1 MGAEEGGRADPPRP
15 ESKKLIWT
23 IIVAAIA
30 ISAAIIA
37 VPFIQE
43 ALKQPNIT
51 LTDRAQARLSGCAF
65 SSSQQF
71 FFSFNL
77 INTGEA
83 DGFVTVAVMVDGA
96 IGSEDTFFVPR
107 GTSVPGALSQTVN
120 DCNDHSVDVR
130 ITGVRRA

>member
-1 MGAEEGGRADPPRP
+1 MGEEEGGRADPPRL
-15 ESKKLIWT
+15 ESRKIIWT

-30 ISAAIIA
+30 VIAAIIS

-51 LTDRAQARLSGCAF
+51 LTDKAQAWLGCTF
-65 SSSQQF
+65 SSSQQL

-83 DGFVTVAVMVDGA
+83 DGFATVAVIVDGA
-96 IGSEDTFFVPR
+96 IWSEDTFFVPR

-120 DCNDHSVDVR
+120 DCNDHSVDAR

>member
-15 ESKKLIWT
+15 ESRKLIRT

-51 LTDRAQARLSGCAF
+51 LTDKGQALGGCA
-65 SSSQQF
+65 SGSSQLF
-71 FFSFNL
+71 FFWFNL

-96 IGSEDTFFVPR
+96 IGSEDTFYVPR

-120 DCNDHSVDVR
+120 DCNDHSVDAR

>member
-1 MGAEEGGRADPPRP
+1 MGAEEGGRAEPPRP

-30 ISAAIIA
+30 ISATVIS

-43 ALKQPNIT
+43 ALRQPNIT
-51 LTDRAQARLSGCAF
+51 LTDKAQAWVGGCVLG
-65 SSSQQF
+65 SSQLF
-71 FFSFNL
+71 FSSFNL

-96 IGSEDTFFVPR
+96 IGSEDTFYVPR
-107 GTSVPGALSQTVN
+107 
-120 DCNDHSVDVR
+120 
-130 ITGVRRA
+130 

>member
-30 ISAAIIA
+30 ISAAIIS

-51 LTDRAQARLSGCAF
+51 LTDKSQAWVGGCGF
-65 SSSQQF
+65 SSSQLF
-71 FFSFNL
+71 FFGFTL

-83 DGFVTVAVMVDGA
+83 DGFATVAVMVDGA
-96 IGSEDTFFVPR
+96 IGSEDTFYVPR
-107 GTSVPGALSQTVN
+107 GTSVPGAVSHTVN
-120 DCNDHSVDVR
+120 DCNNHRVDVR

>member
-43 ALKQPNIT
+43 ALQQPNIT
-51 LTDRAQARLSGCAF
+51 LTDKAQAISPCVF
-65 SSSQQF
+65 SSSQLF

-77 INTGEA
+77 TNTGEA
-83 DGFVTVAVMVDGA
+83 DGFATVAVMVDGA
-96 IGSEDTFFVPR
+96 IGSEDTFYVPR
-107 GTSVPGALSQTVN
+107 GTSVPGALSHTVN
-120 DCNDHSVDVR
+120 DCNNHSVDAR

>member
-1 MGAEEGGRADPPRP
+1 MGEEEGGRADPPRP
-15 ESKKLIWT
+15 ESRTLIWT
-23 IIVAAIA
+23 IILAAIA

-51 LTDRAQARLSGCAF
+51 LTDKAQAILPCAF

-96 IGSEDTFFVPR
+96 IGSEDTFYVPR
-107 GTSVPGALSQTVN
+107 GTSVPGAVSHTVN
-120 DCNDHSVDVR
+120 DCNNHSVDVR